1 MEDPIN
7 IRQPPE
13 LDLPNSSRSI
23 YNASP
28 RWLAMVTVR
37 QPELCKLCDADDLR
51 LAESSWSAQPWPA
64 GPAVCQL
71 SSVGQRETA
80 SSQ

>member
-1 MEDPIN
+1 
-7 IRQPPE
+7 
-13 LDLPNSSRSI
+13 
-23 YNASP
+23 
-28 RWLAMVTVR
+28 MVTVR